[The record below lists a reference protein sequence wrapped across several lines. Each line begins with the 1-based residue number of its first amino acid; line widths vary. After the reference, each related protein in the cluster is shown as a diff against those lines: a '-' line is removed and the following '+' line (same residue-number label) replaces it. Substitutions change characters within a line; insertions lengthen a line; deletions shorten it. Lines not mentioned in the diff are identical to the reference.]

1 MRYREGLVKLFRENF
16 RLKKSERVLVFADL
30 PDAAVPAWVRQHR
43 CAREAA
49 EVAAEMAGE
58 ATLVEYA
65 PTGTHGAEPP
75 AGLWAQFFGEE
86 PVRRLERSGLLGRI
100 LAKRASA
107 RDLSAAARILRSG
120 VAVAPQVVVGL
131 SRYSTTH
138 TRFRSFATSLA
149 RARYASM
156 PIFDPLMFAGPMAVD
171 WREVARKTRA
181 CAAVLNRAERVVV
194 RGANGTYLR
203 MDLGGRVCHPDDGLL
218 HTPGKYGNLPAGEA
232 FLAPLEGTAQGVL
245 VAEWSQ
251 TDRLK
256 KPMALWVRDGLLHE
270 VEGEGAAAEL
280 LRRKIRESALNAN
293 VAELGVGTNAGAKRP
308 DNILES
314 EKILGTIHV
323 AFGDNHGFGGTVATP
338 FHQDYVVF
346 RASLV
351 AELPGGKVRHIL
363 RDGTWV
369 L

>member
-1 MRYREGLVKLFRENF
+1 MRYREGLLKLFRENF
-16 RLKKSERVLVFADL
+16 RLKQSERVLVFADL
-30 PDAAVPAWVRQHR
+30 PDATNAAWVRQHR

-49 EVAAEMAGE
+49 ELAAELAGG

-75 AGLWAQFFGEE
+75 AGLWAEFFGAEA
-86 PVRRLERSGLLGRI
+86 VATLERRGLLGRI
-100 LAKRASA
+100 LAKRATP
-107 RDLSAAARILRSG
+107 RDLAAAQKVLSAG
-120 VAVAPQVVVGL
+120 VAAAPQVVVGL

-138 TRFRSFATSLA
+138 TRFRGFATALA
-149 RARYASM
+149 KSRYASM
-156 PIFDPLMFAGPMAVD
+156 PIFDPLMFSGPMAVD
-171 WREVARKTRA
+171 WNEVARKTRA
-181 CAAVLNRAERVVV
+181 CAAVLNRAARVLV

-218 HTPGKYGNLPAGEA
+218 HAPGKYGNLPAGEA
-232 FLAPLEGTAQGVL
+232 FLAPLEGSTQGVL

-251 TDRLK
+251 TDHLK

-270 VEGEGAAAEL
+270 VQGEGPAADL
-280 LRRKIRESALNAN
+280 LRQKIRENPANAN
-293 VAELGVGTNAGAKRP
+293 VAELGVGTNPGAKRP

-323 AFGDNHGFGGTVATP
+323 AFGDNQGFGGTVSTP

-346 RASLV
+346 QASLT
-351 AELPGGKVRHIL
+351 AELPGGRTKAIL
-363 RDGTWV
+363 RDGAWA

>member
-1 MRYREGLVKLFRENF
+1 MRYREGLLKLFRENV
-16 RLKKSERVLVFADL
+16 RLKRSERVLVFADL
-30 PDAAVPAWVRQHR
+30 PDATNAGWVRQHR

-49 EVAAEMAGE
+49 ELAAELAGG

-75 AGLWAQFFGEE
+75 AGLWAECFGAEA
-86 PVRRLERSGLLGRI
+86 VGALERGGLLARI
-100 LAKRASA
+100 LAKQASA
-107 RDLSAAARILRSG
+107 RDAAAAERIIRARAR
-120 VAVAPQVVVGL
+120 AVPQVIVGL
-131 SRYSTTH
+131 SRFSTTH
-138 TRFRSFATSLA
+138 TRFRSFATGIA
-149 RARYASM
+149 KARYASM

-171 WREVARKTRA
+171 WGDVARKTRA
-181 CAAVLNRAERVVV
+181 CAAVLNKAVRVVA

-203 MDLGGRVCHPDDGLL
+203 MDLGGRTCHPDDGLL

-232 FLAPLEGTAQGVL
+232 FLAPLEGTTQGVL

-251 TDRLK
+251 TDHLAR
-256 KPMALWVRDGLLHE
+256 PMALWVRDGLLHE
-270 VEGEGAAAEL
+270 VEGEGPAADL
-280 LRRKIRESALNAN
+280 LRGKIKESPLNAN
-293 VAELGVGTNAGAKRP
+293 VAELGVGTNPGAKKP

-346 RASLV
+346 KASLT
-351 AELPGGKVRHIL
+351 AELPGGKTKTIL
-363 RDGTWV
+363 RDGAWA